1 MFYNDVLYLH
11 LSFTGIIHLNII
23 YLLFLLFQL
32 RHCQSGPECPSG
44 EFPAHILGLLL
55 KKIYLHIFL
64 NAQNNVY
71 VC

>member
-23 YLLFLLFQL
+23 FILFVLFQL
-32 RHCQSGPECPSG
+32 RFCQSGPECPSG
-44 EFPAHILGLLL
+44 EFPL
-55 KKIYLHIFL
+55 IYLACFKKKCIYIFL

>member
-32 RHCQSGPECPSG
+32 RYCQSGPECPSG
-44 EFPAHILGLLL
+44 EFPLIYWACL
-55 KKIYLHIFL
+55 KNNNLYMFL
-64 NAQNNVY
+64 NTQNNVY